1 METEIFKPI
10 EEFPNY
16 MVSNFGNVKG
26 IRGYIL
32 KPSINDNG
40 YYIITI
46 KKCTRKI
53 HRLVAITF
61 LPNILKLLEINH
73 IDGNKLNNNIDN
85 LEWCTGE
92 YNRTHYE
99 VALNKYNK
107 NSKKLNDEQISKIKE
122 ELDIIQTEYKYHQ
135 YGITKKYKELAEK
148 YSVKIT
154 TIRSII
160 NNTY

>member
-1 METEIFKPI
+1 MTEEIFKTI

-16 MVSNFGNVKG
+16 MVSNFGNVRG

-32 KPSINDNG
+32 KPYINDNG
-40 YYIITI
+40 YYILTI
-46 KKCTRKI
+46 KGCTRKI

-61 LPNILKLLEINH
+61 LPNILNLPEINH
-73 IDGNKLNNNIDN
+73 IDGNKLNNNIEN

-99 VALNKYNK
+99 VVLNKYNK
-107 NSKKLNDEQISKIKE
+107 NTKKLNDEQILKIKE
-122 ELDIIQTEYKYHQ
+122 ELDIIQTKYKYHQ
-135 YGITKKYKELAEK
+135 YGIAEKYKELAEQ